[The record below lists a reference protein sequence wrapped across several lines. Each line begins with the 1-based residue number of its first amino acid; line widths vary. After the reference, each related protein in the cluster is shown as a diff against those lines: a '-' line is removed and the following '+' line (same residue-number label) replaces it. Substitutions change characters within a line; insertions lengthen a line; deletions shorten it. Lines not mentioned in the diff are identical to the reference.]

1 MRRRRA
7 DKSLGMGLAINSI
20 VAVAR
25 AGGNVAKKLGN
36 YVQDLR
42 LPKGFHR
49 ELRFMRMVRR
59 FGGDG
64 AYAVFLL
71 WSWAAENCPTTGRL
85 ERMGV
90 EDLHEVCCVRKDAD
104 GFIELLIE
112 EEFLA
117 RGEDGIFYLPNWREE
132 QPHVAQ
138 AEERQEASRAAAN
151 KRWGTRDSVERPG
164 KQRVP
169 NAGGNG
175 SALGKQC
182 PNTNSK
188 TLKSP
193 PPPPRGGES
202 EHVPVSEI
210 VARYR
215 EVLPELPEPREDA
228 EKLGKDIAAR
238 WKSKPERQSLE
249 WWGWFF
255 ALVRE
260 HPYLMGEVEQWRAG
274 LAWLVCRANMDKV
287 LGGHYLTRDQMGDPK
302 RAQGEVVRETKS
314 WSLEEYEQMR
324 AERAREQAQDKSG

>member
-1 MRRRRA
+1 M
-7 DKSLGMGLAINSI
+7 
-20 VAVAR
+20 
-25 AGGNVAKKLGN
+25 AKKLGN

-90 EDLHEVCCVRKDAD
+90 EDLHEVCCVRKDEA

-132 QPHVAQ
+132 QPHVAK
-138 AEERQEASRAAAN
+138 AEERSEAGRVAVQKRWDARAVGKEASKGLAPNTKGNRCVA
-151 KRWGTRDSVERPG
+151 G
-164 KQRVP
+164 K
-169 NAGGNG
+169 NY
-175 SALGKQC
+175 S
-182 PNTNSK
+182 NTNSK

-193 PPPPRGGES
+193 PPPPTGGRS

-255 ALVRE
+255 AMVRE

-302 RAQGEVVRETKS
+302 RTQGEVVRETKS

-324 AERAREQAQDKSG
+324 AERAREQAQDTSG

>member
-1 MRRRRA
+1 M
-7 DKSLGMGLAINSI
+7 
-20 VAVAR
+20 
-25 AGGNVAKKLGN
+25 
-36 YVQDLR
+36 
-42 LPKGFHR
+42 
-49 ELRFMRMVRR
+49 
-59 FGGDG
+59 
-64 AYAVFLL
+64 
-71 WSWAAENCPTTGRL
+71 
-85 ERMGV
+85 
-90 EDLHEVCCVRKDAD
+90 
-104 GFIELLIE
+104 
-112 EEFLA
+112 
-117 RGEDGIFYLPNWREE
+117 
-132 QPHVAQ
+132 
-138 AEERQEASRAAAN
+138 
-151 KRWGTRDSVERPG
+151 
-164 KQRVP
+164 
-169 NAGGNG
+169 
-175 SALGKQC
+175 
-182 PNTNSK
+182 
-188 TLKSP
+188 
-193 PPPPRGGES
+193 
-202 EHVPVSEI
+202 SEI